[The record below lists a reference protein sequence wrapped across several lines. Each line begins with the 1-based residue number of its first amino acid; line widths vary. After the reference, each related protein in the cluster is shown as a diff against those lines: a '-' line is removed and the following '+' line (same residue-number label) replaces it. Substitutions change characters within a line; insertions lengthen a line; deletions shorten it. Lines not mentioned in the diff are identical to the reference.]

1 MIGYFTKYGDGG
13 VDLFPIIDL
22 YKHEVRGLARVL
34 GVPAAIIEKPPSA
47 GLWPGQ
53 TDEAEIG
60 LTYDELDAALSAIE
74 RGAADQVP
82 TATRERVLGLMKVSN
97 HKRSAVPAY
106 RRTERQVAATP

>member
-1 MIGYFTKYGDGG
+1 MAG
-13 VDLFPIIDL
+13 
-22 YKHEVRGLARVL
+22 VL

-53 TDEAEIG
+53 TDEDEIG

-82 TATRERVLGLMKVSN
+82 AATRDRVLGLMNASN

-106 RRTERQVAATP
+106 RRTEREVAATP